1 MKRELS
7 SILQETDKSKMKSVF
22 ENVRNLM
29 KNDSKIAQAQCF
41 PLYSILLAVNRTDIN
56 YFSLDIVENELD
68 VLSTIPWHKVDIKVL
83 HIQFQM

>member
-29 KNDSKIAQAQCF
+29 KNDTKIAQVPCF
-41 PLYSILLAVNRTDIN
+41 TLYSILLAVNRTDIN